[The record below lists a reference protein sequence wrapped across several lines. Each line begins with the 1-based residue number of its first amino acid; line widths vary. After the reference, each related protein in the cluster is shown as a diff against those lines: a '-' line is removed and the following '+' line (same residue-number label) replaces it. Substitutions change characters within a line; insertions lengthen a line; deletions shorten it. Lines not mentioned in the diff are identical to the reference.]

1 MNYKAIIW
9 DFGGVITSSPF
20 EAFNDFEKKNDLPLD
35 LIGNINFENPDENAW
50 AKFES
55 NLVSI
60 EEFDELFYQE
70 AKAKGYDVKGKE
82 IIKLLSGSIRDNM
95 VEFLKELKGTYKLGC
110 ITNNVKPL
118 EKDIREDSNAV
129 ASKEAMLLF
138 DHIIESSKVGIRKPN
153 PEIYKM
159 SCNALKVNPSN
170 CIYLD
175 DLGINLKP
183 ARELGMTTIKVI
195 DPEEAI
201 KEVRNLLE

>member
-35 LIGNINFENPDENAW
+35 LIRNINSENPDKNAW

-55 NLVSI
+55 NIVSI

-82 IIKLLSGSIRDNM
+82 IIKLLSGSIRNNM

-159 SCNALKVNPSN
+159 SCNALKVNPSD

-183 ARELGMTTIKVI
+183 ARKLGMTTIKVI

>member
-35 LIGNINFENPDENAW
+35 LIRNINSENPDKNAW

-55 NLVSI
+55 NIVSI

-82 IIKLLSGSIRDNM
+82 IIKLLSGSIRNNM

-183 ARELGMTTIKVI
+183 ARKLGMTTIKVI

>member
-35 LIGNINFENPDENAW
+35 LIRNINSENPNENAW

-95 VEFLKELKGTYKLGC
+95 VEFLKELKGAYKLGC

-159 SCNALKVNPSN
+159 SCNALNVNPSD

-183 ARELGMTTIKVI
+183 ARELGMTTVKVI

>member
-35 LIGNINFENPDENAW
+35 LIRNINSENPDKNAW

-55 NLVSI
+55 NIVSI

-70 AKAKGYDVKGKE
+70 AIAKGYDVKGKE
-82 IIKLLSGSIRDNM
+82 IIKLLSGSIRNNM

-201 KEVRNLLE
+201 

>member
-35 LIGNINFENPDENAW
+35 LIRNINSENPDKNAW

-55 NLVSI
+55 NIVSI

-70 AKAKGYDVKGKE
+70 AIAKGYDVKGKE

>member
-35 LIGNINFENPDENAW
+35 LIRNINSENPDKNAW

-55 NLVSI
+55 NIVSI

-82 IIKLLSGSIRDNM
+82 IIKLLSGSIRNNM

>member
-1 MNYKAIIW
+1 
-9 DFGGVITSSPF
+9 
-20 EAFNDFEKKNDLPLD
+20 
-35 LIGNINFENPDENAW
+35 
-50 AKFES
+50 
-55 NLVSI
+55 
-60 EEFDELFYQE
+60 
-70 AKAKGYDVKGKE
+70 
-82 IIKLLSGSIRDNM
+82 KLLSGSIRDNM
-95 VEFLKELKGTYKLGC
+95 VEFLKELNGTYTLGC

-118 EKDIREDSNAV
+118 EKDMREDSNAV

-159 SCNALKVNPSN
+159 SCNALNVNPSD

-183 ARELGMTTIKVI
+183 ARELGMTTVKVI